1 MRRSMWLAAPIVA
14 ATLAACAG
22 LNTKTPTESALSA
35 IKEGMTRDE
44 VLTRVGPPTW
54 VFKVRQEDLTI
65 WNYRYNRNDCLI
77 YQVSMRPSGTVRD
90 AGISQDPAC
99 DPDPSLRTLAI
110 VAVIAGVRSEGSGQA
125 WASVASVG

>member
-14 ATLAACAG
+14 AALAACAG
-22 LNTKTPTESALSA
+22 LNTKTPTEQDLSG

-77 YQVSMRPSGTVRD
+77 YQVSMRPTGTVRD

-99 DPDPSLRTLAI
+99 DHGHDRE
-110 VAVIAGVRSEGSGQA
+110 RSK
-125 WASVASVG
+125 

>member
-1 MRRSMWLAAPIVA
+1 MKKETTASMRRSMSLAAPIVA

-22 LNTKTPTESALSA
+22 LNTKTPTESDLSA

-54 VFKVRQEDLTI
+54 IFRVRQENLTI

-99 DPDPSLRTLAI
+99 DHDRD
-110 VAVIAGVRSEGSGQA
+110 G
-125 WASVASVG
+125 WK